1 MIITIPVFIAFLF
14 IGIFGD
20 VRFALA
26 GAACLILFTV
36 FSYINNMIF
45 PVGTTKEQV
54 HGSLE
59 VDGIVK
65 LTAKF
70 IWANSMFCLIW
81 LIPISL
87 IMGIISI
94 FK

>member
-1 MIITIPVFIAFLF
+1 MIITIPVFIVFVV

-20 VRFALA
+20 VVLALS
-26 GAACLILFTV
+26 GTACLILFIV
-36 FSYINNMIF
+36 FSYINNVIF

-70 IWANSMFCLIW
+70 MWANSMFCLIW
-81 LIPISL
+81 LIPIFL
-87 IMGIISI
+87 IMGVISI
-94 FK
+94 F